1 MPRNQSDCRLPG
13 LIVIFQI
20 PQNPVC
26 KSSTSGSMS
35 VKMIDAVLI
44 RRLYLRLGNVV
55 QKKRQPQHL
64 VAACGFHGT
73 QNVISHG

>member
-1 MPRNQSDCRLPG
+1 
-13 LIVIFQI
+13 
-20 PQNPVC
+20 
-26 KSSTSGSMS
+26 MS

-64 VAACGFHGT
+64 IPACGFHGT